1 MKDCERPA
9 ATILIVWCT
18 TVCKQRHV
26 IAHCAV
32 GVASLYHVLIHA
44 AVLWFHSHSA
54 VGWQPISY
62 SHSCSCIACY
72 IYCGGLCACARFLLL
87 EGHWFYA
94 YHVSCVVVSTCT
106 FRSEFTMVHPFSCQI
121 LQCSGEVWPISVWHP
136 SQLPVVQCFEDTPVY
151 RSVVI
156 NSLILLQ

>member
-32 GVASLYHVLIHA
+32 GVGSLYHVLIHA

-72 IYCGGLCACARFLLL
+72 IYDSGLCACARFLLL
-87 EGHWFYA
+87 EGHWFCA

-106 FRSEFTMVHPFSCQI
+106 FRSEFTMVHSFFLSDSSTFSRRSIHQR
-121 LQCSGEVWPISVWHP
+121 LTS
-136 SQLPVVQCFEDTPVY
+136 LPAASSTVL
-151 RSVVI
+151 RRHS
-156 NSLILLQ
+156 SLS